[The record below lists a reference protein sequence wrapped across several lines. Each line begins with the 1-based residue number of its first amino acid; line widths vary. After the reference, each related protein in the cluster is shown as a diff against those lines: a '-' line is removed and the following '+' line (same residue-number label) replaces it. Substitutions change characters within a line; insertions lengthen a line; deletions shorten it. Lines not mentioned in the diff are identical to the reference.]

1 MKNKLF
7 LGAAALALMLSF
19 SSCAS
24 SSQTGIIAPFAY
36 TEVKPN
42 EIRAELDVSE
52 NNRVEAKVRQWYVAG
67 IRVSGGRGYY
77 EDKSERRSMFGKRA
91 NKAQSCAMLQAVEQG
106 NYDMI
111 VNPHSTRTSFISGS
125 SVSSAATTSRSP
137 AMAPASRSSTNT
149 MNPHHIKP
157 FSNRH

>member
-42 EIRAELDVSE
+42 EIRA
-52 NNRVEAKVRQWYVAG
+52 
-67 IRVSGGRGYY
+67 
-77 EDKSERRSMFGKRA
+77 
-91 NKAQSCAMLQAVEQG
+91 
-106 NYDMI
+106 
-111 VNPHSTRTSFISGS
+111 
-125 SVSSAATTSRSP
+125 
-137 AMAPASRSSTNT
+137 
-149 MNPHHIKP
+149 
-157 FSNRH
+157 